1 MSEQFLRDLLTTAVP
16 LVVGGFLAGL
26 FTYAFERW
34 RIRLERVERRAVL
47 LESLRRELAFVPEEL
62 PAYRAG
68 AVHFLPPI
76 RTIVGGQLLDGQVM
90 DYRRDALLIQP
101 LLEFLGVAA
110 IYNDLVAAVNA
121 GQSGHSWSEDIQR
134 HWHGQ
139 LLGAHASLLGTKRAL
154 LTHLSGKVTPP
165 RASGPADLPL
175 GPAPGLAEGW
185 RVDLEHSRV
194 GFSAKHMGIV
204 TVHGHFSRV
213 DIRLDLD
220 DLDPTRSA
228 VEARIEAASVSAG
241 DERRDADLRSAH
253 FLDVVT
259 FPWIVF
265 TSTAIEPVEPNR
277 YQLVGDLTI
286 RDVTR
291 SVSLDMDAS
300 APVPDGRGGLRRG
313 FSAVGRINRTDW
325 GLTWNVALETGA
337 WLVSEEIQIQ
347 LEIAAFGPAVRA
359 GHVA

>member
-1 MSEQFLRDLLTTAVP
+1 MPTQFLTDFASTAIP

-26 FTYAFERW
+26 FTYWFER
-34 RIRLERVERRAVL
+34 RLNSIARTERREAL

-76 RTIVGGQLLDGQVM
+76 RTVVGGHLLDGQVL
-90 DYRRDALLIQP
+90 DWRTDALLIQP

-121 GQSGHSWSEDIQR
+121 GQAGHAWSEDVQR

-139 LLGAHASLLGTKRAL
+139 LLGAHASLLGTKRTL
-154 LTHLSGKVTPP
+154 LARLSGKVAAVKSELPTIVPP
-165 RASGPADLPL
+165 VSLDGPDR
-175 GPAPGLAEGW
+175 GW
-185 RVDLEHSRV
+185 RVDLDHSRV

-204 TVHGHFSRV
+204 TVHGHFSSV
-213 DIRLDLD
+213 DIRLNLNEAQ
-220 DLDPTRSA
+220 PSRSS
-228 VEARIEAASVSAG
+228 VEARIDAATVDTG

-265 TSTAIEPVEPNR
+265 VSTGVEPVSPGRFRLE
-277 YQLVGDLTI
+277 GDLTI

-291 SVSLDMDAS
+291 RVSLEMRATE
-300 APVPDGRGGLRRG
+300 PVSDGTGETRRG
-313 FSAVGRINRTDW
+313 INLTGQINRTDW

-337 WLVSEEIQIQ
+337 WLVSEDVRIDI
-347 LEIAAFGPAVRA
+347 EIAAVGPARTPILT
-359 GHVA
+359 